1 MGFGFGFERGKE
13 VRDRV
18 NQRKTRGKRKKRVI
32 KEFVMSLLLFRIKLC
47 FILFFD
53 NGSNRT

>member
-13 VRDRV
+13 VLDRV
-18 NQRKTRGKRKKRVI
+18 SQRKTRGKRKKRVI
-32 KEFVMSLLLFRIKLC
+32 KEFVMTLLLFRIKLC